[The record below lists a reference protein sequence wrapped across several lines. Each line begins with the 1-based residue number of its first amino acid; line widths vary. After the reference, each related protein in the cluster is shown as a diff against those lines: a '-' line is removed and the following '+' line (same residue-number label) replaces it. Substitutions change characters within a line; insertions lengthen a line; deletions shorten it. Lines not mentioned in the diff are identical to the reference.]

1 MYSCTLFL
9 TLLREKKNHQTES
22 EASPALDSPV
32 PGDARQTGLS
42 CLFVTLSTLPGHSG
56 LRGTCRCAN
65 PSGNAG
71 IHHQGSNG
79 RSRNGNPIRAWSWR
93 EARGWPG
100 RLRLQTARR
109 THKKTGRHGA
119 QCATGRWASRD
130 LPSAF
135 RDNTAD
141 HEPGDP
147 EHICH
152 NSECNYEGTLRSGTG
167 RTIWYMVTMFTM
179 TAGGPFNS
187 VPCFPLP
194 SLPRNCSTR

>member
-109 THKKTGRHGA
+109 THKKTAG
-119 QCATGRWASRD
+119 TG
-130 LPSAF
+130 PSA
-135 RDNTAD
+135 
-141 HEPGDP
+141 PQ
-147 EHICH
+147 
-152 NSECNYEGTLRSGTG
+152 
-167 RTIWYMVTMFTM
+167 
-179 TAGGPFNS
+179 AGGPAGISPLLLGTTLQTMNQVTSALSTS
-187 VPCFPLP
+187 VIILSVIMRGLSEVALVGQSGIWSPCSP
-194 SLPRNCSTR
+194 